1 MYYLAITTSC
11 GGPGDGDYLVGTLLE
26 GAFFMASNKQ
36 VVPAQK
42 HKARP
47 IWGNA

>member
-1 MYYLAITTSC
+1 MVGRVMGIIWL
-11 GGPGDGDYLVGTLLE
+11 GTLLE

-42 HKARP
+42 HNARP